1 MIFLFFAEVY
11 YKAGVS
17 AEQFQ
22 QQLEYQLRKTTL
34 GVSVGL
40 VKGKELEVAHY
51 FNPYIHF
58 VPRFYNTTERDS
70 NRYKICET
78 KPPSIE
84 KVNDANAQAGPCG
97 PVVLCVMY

>member
-1 MIFLFFAEVY
+1 MCFFSEVY

-58 VPRFYNTTERDS
+58 VPRFYNTTEKDS

-84 KVNDANAQAGPCG
+84 KVNMGSKFMTYQ
-97 PVVLCVMY
+97 PVGIQMISPS